1 MTRRMTIGTVVAAIL
16 LMPSLLLAASL
27 HQFQV
32 AEPTTDADHVI
43 VPLNITNQ
51 DNLAGIDIPLS
62 FSEGVTLKEVTFEG
76 TRVDYFDLK
85 IANIDNKNRTVVIG
99 LLPQMTPEYKPDLEA
114 GSGTVA
120 NLVFEVN
127 DGSVQEISIETV
139 TLEDPYH
146 DLLFVYHDGD
156 EIRTEKPEID
166 NVTVSLSDKNDA
178 MPQEFYLAQNYP
190 NPFNPTTTF
199 EFALPTT
206 QHVTLD
212 VYNVLGQKV
221 STLVDDNL
229 NAGVHQITWEA
240 SDASSGVYFYRLT
253 TDNNTETRK
262 MMLLK

>member
-1 MTRRMTIGTVVAAIL
+1 MTIGTVALAIL

-32 AEPTTDADHVI
+32 AEPTTDAEHVI

-62 FSEGVTLKEVTFEG
+62 FSEGVTLKEVSFEN

-85 IANIDNKNRTVVIG
+85 VANIDNENRTVVIG

-127 DGSVQEISIETV
+127 DASIQEINVETI
-139 TLEDPYH
+139 TLEEPYH

-166 NVTVSLSDKNDA
+166 NVTVSLSDVGNS

-199 EFALPTT
+199 EFALPTA
-206 QHVTLD
+206 QHVTLT
-212 VYNVLGQKV
+212 VYNVLGQNV
-221 STLVDDNL
+221 STLVDENM
-229 NAGVHQITWEA
+229 NAGVHQITWDA
-240 SDASSGVYFYRLT
+240 SDVSSGVYFYRLNAN
-253 TDNNTETRK
+253 DKTETRK